1 MSSKDQDKD
10 QPLHGKTTET
20 QNIKYSI
27 SYFQELG
34 KCVVEILSG
43 IYSVEQ
49 DLLSFFSNAFQ
60 ETCQGLLKQKVITEQ
75 PTLNIEPIIKFLS
88 LLDQHAKQ
96 KGEAWP
102 LPHLV
107 GPMLAKSFPLVRS
120 LVSYH
125 CTNS

>member
-1 MSSKDQDKD
+1 M
-10 QPLHGKTTET
+10 ET
-20 QNIKYSI
+20 QNVKYSI

-34 KCVVEILSG
+34 KCIVEILSA
-43 IYSVEQ
+43 ICSLEE
-49 DLLSFFSNAFQ
+49 DLLSFFSMPFQ
-60 ETCQGLLKQKVITEQ
+60 ETCQGLLQKKVITEQ

-102 LPHLV
+102 LLHLV
-107 GPMLAKSFPLVRS
+107 GPMLAKSFPFVRS